1 MRVVY
6 MGTPEFAVPGLEAL
20 IGRTEHEMAG
30 IVTGPDRPKGRGL
43 KTGASPVKE
52 TALRHGLPLWQPE
65 NLRDPGFLDAVR
77 VLEADLFVVVA
88 FRILPAEVL
97 KIPRAGTV
105 NLHPSLL
112 PRYRGAAPIQWAV
125 MNGDEETGV
134 TTFMV
139 EKKVDAGGILCQETV
154 PIGPEETAGELHDRL
169 ALAGADLLARTVD
182 LMAAGAIRPRP
193 QTGEATPA
201 PRISRED
208 GRIDWRLPA
217 RDIRNRIR
225 GLNPVP
231 MAFTTW
237 RGGNLRVLAGEP
249 VSLEGEKGPEPG
261 RIVCADERRGIVVMT
276 GEDGLRLVG
285 VQPEGRSRIGGA
297 EFVRGYRPAAGDLLG
312 PADGRPAAGDLL
324 GPADGRP
331 GKPGTER

>member
-65 NLRDPGFLDAVR
+65 KLRDPGFLDALR

-88 FRILPAEVL
+88 FRILPTEVL
-97 KIPRAGTV
+97 EIPRAGTV

-154 PIGPEETAGELHDRL
+154 PIGPEETAGELRDRL
-169 ALAGADLLARTVD
+169 AVAGADLLARTVD
-182 LMAAGAIRPRP
+182 LMAAGGVRPRP

-217 RDIRNRIR
+217 RDIRNRVR

-237 RGGNLRVLAGEP
+237 RGRNLRILAGEP
-249 VSLEGEKGPEPG
+249 VSLEEGGGPEPG
-261 RIVCADERRGIVVMT
+261 RIVSADERRGIVVMT
-276 GEDGLRLVG
+276 GEGGLRLVG
-285 VQPEGRSRIGGA
+285 VQPEGRGRIGGA

-312 PADGRPAAGDLL
+312 AAGDLL
-324 GPADGRP
+324 GAADGRP
-331 GKPGTER
+331 GKPGTEP

>member
-6 MGTPEFAVPGLEAL
+6 MGTPAFAVPSLEAL
-20 IGRTEHEMAG
+20 VGRAEHEVAG

-43 KTGASPVKE
+43 KTAPSPVKE
-52 TALRHGLPLWQPE
+52 TALRHGIPIWQPE
-65 NLRDPGFLDAVR
+65 KLRDPGFLDALR
-77 VLEADLFVVVA
+77 SLDAGLFVVVA
-88 FRILPAEVL
+88 FRILPDELLA
-97 KIPRAGTV
+97 IPPGGTI

-125 MNGDEETGV
+125 MNGDEVTGV
-134 TTFMV
+134 TTFLV
-139 EKKVDAGGILCQETV
+139 ERRVDTGDILCQETV

-169 ALAGADLLARTVD
+169 SRKGADLLLRTVD
-182 LMAAGAIRPRP
+182 LLADGRVTPRP
-193 QTGEATPA
+193 QRGESTPA

-217 RDIRNRIR
+217 RAIYNRVR

-237 RGGNLRVLAGEP
+237 RGQRIRVVSSRPVCQDGEGGGP
-249 VSLEGEKGPEPG
+249 PGEIVS
-261 RIVCADERRGIVVMT
+261 ADERRGVTVQT
-276 GEDGLRLVG
+276 GEGGLRLDK
-285 VQPEGRSRIGGA
+285 VQPEGRSRIEGA

-312 PADGRPAAGDLL
+312 GS
-324 GPADGRP
+324 
-331 GKPGTER
+331 